1 MDGGALFATIGGF
14 IMSIILKFLPGLV
27 DISFL
32 ASSGY
37 AKANAAGIYEIPFLD
52 RMGIVFVLSVIG
64 MIIISK
70 YEVSRGVK
78 TNGLEIDRSMFK
90 VSNGFAVGTLMII
103 GMLAALYTIFW

>member
-1 MDGGALFATIGGF
+1 MGF
-14 IMSIILKFLPGLV
+14 
-27 DISFL
+27 
-32 ASSGY
+32 
-37 AKANAAGIYEIPFLD
+37 
-52 RMGIVFVLSVIG
+52 VFVLSVLG

-90 VSNGFAVGTLMII
+90 VTNGFAVGCLMIL

>member
-1 MDGGALFATIGGF
+1 MDL
-14 IMSIILKFLPGLV
+14 
-27 DISFL
+27 SFL
-32 ASSGY
+32 APIGY
-37 AKANAAGIYEIPFLD
+37 AKANAAGVYEIPFLD

-90 VSNGFAVGTLMII
+90 VTNGFAVGSLMIL